1 MYNNAFVYDSP
12 ICLDEHIM
20 TVNRYFG
27 LYMYDNECA
36 YVSPIYLDEHVIT
49 VCVIL
54 WSCACACAC

>member
-1 MYNNAFVYDSP
+1 MYNNAFMYDSH

-54 WSCACACAC
+54 WSM